1 LTLFFIFAY
10 LNNSN
15 MSLLRAFSKEQI
27 INKIN
32 FENPWWRNHKIDDY
46 YSSMK
51 KRLYFD
57 LFSPLVYEKKIK
69 RAVVLMGPRR
79 VGKTVMLF
87 HLVQDLID
95 NKIPSKNICYLSIE
109 NPIYNS
115 LSLEEMLLHFLEH
128 NNLNFSN
135 ELYVIFDEIQ
145 YLKNWE
151 VHLKTLVDSYHKIKF
166 IVSGSA
172 AAALKL
178 KSIESGAGRFTDFML
193 PPLTFYEYIDLKNLS
208 HLISLKI
215 KEWKGVSG
223 SYYVT
228 DNIDVFNNHFIDYIN
243 FGGYPEV
250 SLSKE
255 IQSDPGRYIRNDIV
269 DKVLLRDLP
278 SLYGIKDVQELNSLF
293 TTIAYNTGNEFTY
306 EELSKNSGIVKNT
319 LKKYIEYLE
328 AAFLIRVI
336 NKIDQNA
343 KKFKRATSF
352 KIYLTNP
359 SLRSAL
365 FSPLRKDDD
374 FMGNL
379 VETAIFSQWG
389 HNTDFTP
396 YYARWK
402 NGEVDIVSLSKEKQ
416 KPLWAVEIKWS
427 NRFVKSVQK
436 LSNLKSFCEKN
447 NLDRTLVTTKD
458 IEKIKELDNLTY
470 DFTPSSIYC
479 YTVGR
484 NAIERR
490 LNKTMGISH

>member
-1 LTLFFIFAY
+1 
-10 LNNSN
+10 
-15 MSLLRAFSKEQI
+15 MSLLSAFSKEQI
-27 INKIN
+27 IDKIE
-32 FENPWWRNHKIDDY
+32 FENPWWKKNKIDDY

-51 KRLYFD
+51 RRLYFN
-57 LFSPLVYEKKIK
+57 LFSPLIYEKKIK

-95 NKIPSKNICYLSIE
+95 HKVPSKKICYLSIE
-109 NPIYNS
+109 NPIYNG
-115 LSLEEMLLHFLEH
+115 LSLEEMLIHFLRFTKQDDSE
-128 NNLNFSN
+128 
-135 ELYVIFDEIQ
+135 ELFIIFDEIQ

-193 PPLTFYEYIDLKNLS
+193 PPLTFHEYIDLKDLS

-215 KEWKGVSG
+215 KKWKGISG
-223 SYYVT
+223 NYYHT
-228 DNIDVFNNHFIDYIN
+228 NKINELNNHFIDYIN

-250 SLSKE
+250 SLSNE
-255 IQSDPGRYIRNDIV
+255 IQSDPGRYIRNDII

-293 TTIAYNTGNEFTY
+293 TTIAYNSGNEFTY
-306 EELSKNSGIVKNT
+306 EQLAISSGVAKNT
-319 LKKYIEYLE
+319 LKRYIEYLE

-336 NKIDQNA
+336 NKIDQNS

-365 FSPLRKDDD
+365 FSPLKKDDD
-374 FMGNL
+374 FIRNM

-389 HNTDFTP
+389 HNTGFTP

-402 NGEVDIVSLSKEKQ
+402 NGEVDIVSLSNEKQ

-427 NRFVKSVQK
+427 NRFVKSLQK
-436 LSNLKSFCEKN
+436 LSNLKSFCLKN
-447 NLDRTLVTTKD
+447 KLDRTLVTTLD
-458 IEKIKELDNLTY
+458 IEEIKEDDGLTY

-484 NAIERR
+484 NAIDRKI
-490 LNKTMGISH
+490 NKTMAITH